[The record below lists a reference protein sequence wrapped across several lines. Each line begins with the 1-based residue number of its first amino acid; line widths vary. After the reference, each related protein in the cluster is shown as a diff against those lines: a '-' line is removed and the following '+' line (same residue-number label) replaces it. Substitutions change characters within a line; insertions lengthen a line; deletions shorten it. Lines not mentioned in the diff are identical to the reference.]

1 MNLRCMYCQTMF
13 GISRENMLIA
23 LQTMEAENLSHFDF
37 HCPKCRRANRVERE
51 KLELANP
58 NWQETLK
65 EMAKEAAKAEK
76 EEKPAKAEKTCCQGQ
91 REMIKAVFF
100 DLGGVIVRTEFQ
112 APRQHLAERLGMEY
126 EDLVKLVFRQPQQR
140 AGFAWRDQ
148 QRRALGR
155 SHQTAQA
162 PGG

>member
-23 LQTMEAENLSHFDF
+23 LQAMEADDLSHFDF
-37 HCPKCRRANRVERE
+37 HCPKCRRANRVERK

-76 EEKPAKAEKTCCQGQ
+76 AGAKAEKPAAET
-91 REMIKAVFF
+91 KA
-100 DLGGVIVRTEFQ
+100 
-112 APRQHLAERLGMEY
+112 
-126 EDLVKLVFRQPQQR
+126 
-140 AGFAWRDQ
+140 
-148 QRRALGR
+148 ALKKGA
-155 SHQTAQA
+155 SSASA
-162 PGG
+162 KKPAAKAKGK